1 MRNQII
7 FSLFFIAAGFM
18 ACKNN
23 GSDTTENT
31 AAPAPD
37 SPAQTTSAATIDP
50 NATGTYAVDTEASS
64 IQWIGSKAAGSSHN
78 GTLKLQGGELSLYQG
93 NITGGNVTI
102 DMNSINV
109 EGLDADGKGKLEGH
123 LKSPDFFDTA
133 KFPTASFKFGS
144 TTPLTGD
151 ASGASQVVGGEL
163 TVKGIAKPIRIPFNY
178 SFSDGK
184 VIIESAPFSIIRTEW
199 GVQYKSG
206 ILGTIK
212 DEIINDEIKLKL
224 KLVAAPAAN

>member
-1 MRNQII
+1 MRNQTI
-7 FSLFFIAAGFM
+7 FSLLFVAAGFL
-18 ACKNN
+18 ACKNQ
-23 GSDTTENT
+23 GSETTENT
-31 AAPAPD
+31 AMPAAD
-37 SPAQTTSAATIDP
+37 TTATAAASTIDP

-64 IQWIGSKAAGSSHN
+64 IQWGGSKAAGSSHN
-78 GTLKLQGGELSLYQG
+78 GTLKIQSGELSLYQG

-144 TTPLTGD
+144 TSPLTGD
-151 ASGASQVVGGEL
+151 ASDASQVVGGEL

-178 SFSDGK
+178 SFADGK

-206 ILGTIK
+206 ILGTLK